1 MPSPILRQIDLVNA
15 LTLLGLFLSLMVV
28 VFAVQQQFHAAV
40 ICMMYTGIVDLFDGF
55 FAKRV
60 RRPDQAAAAGKE
72 IDSLVDIC
80 AFGFAPAA
88 FGYCF
93 GLRDPLSVA
102 LLAVYLSMTALRLAY
117 FNRTGLSGE
126 GHAQYYTGMPATYV
140 VLFIPMVFTATFFL
154 TPSTMKGVMAGLYAF
169 LSLAMVSSVRV
180 RKLRGI
186 WYALFSLAAL
196 AMTGV
201 YVRAMMIR

>member
-1 MPSPILRQIDLVNA
+1 MKADDIQDIPAQRERNAMPSPILRQIDLVNA

-80 AFGFAPAA
+80 AFGFAPA
-88 FGYCF
+88 GVHHRP
-93 GLRDPLSVA
+93 GRDQP
-102 LLAVYLSMTALRLAY
+102 
-117 FNRTGLSGE
+117 
-126 GHAQYYTGMPATYV
+126 
-140 VLFIPMVFTATFFL
+140 
-154 TPSTMKGVMAGLYAF
+154 AGLFDRSVLDGAPGRTFGRQDRPEHRPVPFAF
-169 LSLAMVSSVRV
+169 AGR
-180 RKLRGI
+180 
-186 WYALFSLAAL
+186 
-196 AMTGV
+196 
-201 YVRAMMIR
+201 RAGH